1 MKENRRLEYSHATL
15 ENLDLPLLDIKV
27 SYANSESSSGQS
39 SVSLSPAQ
47 SSLVSSSSST
57 AGLPC
62 SQPHELGDD
71 NFVQNYNF
79 AGMNASNVSVHT
91 ITVDYSTYY

>member
-1 MKENRRLEYSHATL
+1 MKENSSLEYSHATL

-62 SQPHELGDD
+62 SQPHELDD

-79 AGMNASNVSVHT
+79 AGMNASSVSVHT